1 VLFSLVGTSIACLII
16 LIISRKLVP
25 KLRLRKAIRIA
36 LESIMRAPVVVAV
49 AAFGLLLSW
58 QLSLSIITVPIPAI
72 LRFSNLLLIVESIIL
87 IASIYAVRSIIR
99 KAIPPKVKTPE
110 SDRMM
115 IYSVYA
121 FGFLVFISSCLILQ

>member
-1 VLFSLVGTSIACLII
+1 
-16 LIISRKLVP
+16 
-25 KLRLRKAIRIA
+25 
-36 LESIMRAPVVVAV
+36 MRAPVVVAV

-121 FGFLVFISSCLILQ
+121 FGFLVFI